1 MRILNPKSRPLLL
14 FVLIA
19 SAAYGQEIPEA
30 IDLQAKSSTYDRDSG
45 HLVFEEVTISQGDMS
60 VSANLAEATEL
71 EFENAAWIFTG
82 NVQISTVE
90 ALISGEKAVI
100 NFQNH
105 RLVRASI
112 SGQPATINWESSEND
127 ESIFG
132 LASEL
137 VYNREA
143 GTLSLTGDAVLRSGI
158 SEISGNTLLYDF
170 NAEQVVAG
178 SPDDASQG
186 VRITIT
192 PEETG
197 ANELTENNDKES
209 AENSATELPDIS
221 DKEPTKTSATEMT
234 EISDKESTETS
245 PAESAPAR
253 EDEL

>member
-14 FVLIA
+14 FVLLA
-19 SAAYGQEIPEA
+19 SAAYGQEIPQA
-30 IDLQAKSSTYDRDSG
+30 IDLQAKSSTYDRNSG
-45 HLVFEEVTISQGDMS
+45 HLVCEGVTISQGEMS
-60 VSANLAEATEL
+60 VSANSAEATEL
-71 EFENAAWIFTG
+71 EFENAAW
-82 NVQISTVE
+82 
-90 ALISGEKAVI
+90 
-100 NFQNH
+100 
-105 RLVRASI
+105 I

-127 ESIFG
+127 EAIFG
-132 LASEL
+132 QASEL

-158 SEISGNTLLYDF
+158 SEVSGNTLLYDF

-197 ANELTENNDKES
+197 ANELTE
-209 AENSATELPDIS
+209 IS
-221 DKEPTKTSATEMT
+221 DKEPTEN
-234 EISDKESTETS
+234 S
-245 PAESAPAR
+245 PAESALAR

>member
-30 IDLQAKSSTYDRDSG
+30 IDLQAKSSTYDRESG
-45 HLVFEEVTISQGDMS
+45 HLVFEEVTINQGDMS

-90 ALISGEKAVI
+90 ALISGEKAII
-100 NFQNH
+100 NFQDH

-127 ESIFG
+127 EAIFG
-132 LASEL
+132 QASEL
-137 VYNREA
+137 VYDREA
-143 GTLSLTGDAVLRSGI
+143 GTLRLAGDAVLRSGI

-197 ANELTENNDKES
+197 ANGLTENNDKES
-209 AENSATELPDIS
+209 AENS
-221 DKEPTKTSATEMT
+221 DKEPTETGATELT
-234 EISDKESTETS
+234 EISDKEATENS
-245 PAESAPAR
+245 PAESALAP
-253 EDEL
+253 ENEL

>member
-14 FVLIA
+14 FVLLA
-19 SAAYGQEIPEA
+19 SAAYGQEIPQA
-30 IDLQAKSSTYDRDSG
+30 IDLQAKSSTYDRNSG
-45 HLVFEEVTISQGDMS
+45 HLVFAEVTISQGEMS

-82 NVQISTVE
+82 NVQINTVE
-90 ALISGEKAVI
+90 ALISGDKAVI
-100 NFQNH
+100 NFQDH

-112 SGQPATINWESSEND
+112 SGQPATINWESSDSD
-127 ESIFG
+127 EAIFG
-132 LASEL
+132 QASEL

-197 ANELTENNDKES
+197 ANELTE
-209 AENSATELPDIS
+209 IS
-221 DKEPTKTSATEMT
+221 DKEPTET
-234 EISDKESTETS
+234 SDKESAETS
-245 PAESAPAR
+245 PAESALAR

>member
-14 FVLIA
+14 FVLLA
-19 SAAYGQEIPEA
+19 SAAYGQEIPQA
-30 IDLQAKSSTYDRDSG
+30 IDLQAKSSTYDRNSG
-45 HLVFEEVTISQGDMS
+45 HLVFAEVTISQGEMS
-60 VSANLAEATEL
+60 VSANSAEATEL

-90 ALISGEKAVI
+90 ALISGDKAVI
-100 NFQNH
+100 NFQDH

-112 SGQPATINWESSEND
+112 SGQPATINWESSDSD
-127 ESIFG
+127 EAIFG
-132 LASEL
+132 QASEL

-197 ANELTENNDKES
+197 ANELTENNDKE
-209 AENSATELPDIS
+209 
-221 DKEPTKTSATEMT
+221 PTKTS
-234 EISDKESTETS
+234 DKESAETS
-245 PAESAPAR
+245 PAESATAR
-253 EDEL
+253 GDEL

>member
-14 FVLIA
+14 FVLLA
-19 SAAYGQEIPEA
+19 SAAYGQEIPQA
-30 IDLQAKSSTYDRDSG
+30 IDLQAKSSTYDRNSG
-45 HLVFEEVTISQGDMS
+45 HLVFEEVTISQGEMS
-60 VSANLAEATEL
+60 VSANSAEATEL

-90 ALISGEKAVI
+90 ALISGDKAVI
-100 NFQNH
+100 TFQDH

-112 SGQPATINWESSEND
+112 SGQPATINWESSDND
-127 ESIFG
+127 EAIFG
-132 LASEL
+132 QASEL

-197 ANELTENNDKES
+197 ANELTENNDKE
-209 AENSATELPDIS
+209 
-221 DKEPTKTSATEMT
+221 PTKTS
-234 EISDKESTETS
+234 DKESAETS
-245 PAESAPAR
+245 PAESATAR
-253 EDEL
+253 GDEL

>member
-14 FVLIA
+14 FVLLA
-19 SAAYGQEIPEA
+19 SASYGQEIPQA
-30 IDLQAKSSTYDRDSG
+30 IDLQAKSSTYDRNSG
-45 HLVFEEVTISQGDMS
+45 HLVFAEVTISQGEMS

-90 ALISGEKAVI
+90 ALISGDKAVI
-100 NFQNH
+100 NFQDH
-105 RLVRASI
+105 RLVRANI
-112 SGQPATINWESSEND
+112 SGQPATINWESSDSD
-127 ESIFG
+127 EAIFG
-132 LASEL
+132 QASEL

-178 SPDDASQG
+178 SLDDASQG

-197 ANELTENNDKES
+197 ANELTE
-209 AENSATELPDIS
+209 IS
-221 DKEPTKTSATEMT
+221 DKEPTET
-234 EISDKESTETS
+234 SDKESAETS
-245 PAESAPAR
+245 PAESALAR

>member
-19 SAAYGQEIPEA
+19 SAAYGQEIPQA
-30 IDLQAKSSTYDRDSG
+30 IDLQAKSSTYDRNSG

-60 VSANLAEATEL
+60 VSAHLAEATEL

-82 NVQISTVE
+82 NVQISTAE

-100 NFQNH
+100 DFQNH

-127 ESIFG
+127 EAIFG
-132 LASEL
+132 QASEL

-143 GTLSLTGDAVLRSGI
+143 GTLSLTGDAILRSGI

-170 NAEQVVAG
+170 DAEQVVAG
-178 SPDDASQG
+178 SLDDASQG

-197 ANELTENNDKES
+197 ANESTENN
-209 AENSATELPDIS
+209 N
-221 DKEPTKTSATEMT
+221 KEPAETSATEMT
-234 EISDKESTETS
+234 KISDKQSAQNS
-245 PAESAPAR
+245 AAESAPAR
-253 EDEL
+253 EGEL

>member
-1 MRILNPKSRPLLL
+1 MNPKSRPLLL
-14 FVLIA
+14 FVLLA
-19 SAAYGQEIPEA
+19 SAAYGQEIPQA
-30 IDLQAKSSTYDRDSG
+30 IDLQAKSSTYDRNSG
-45 HLVFEEVTISQGDMS
+45 HLVFEGVTISQGEMS
-60 VSANLAEATEL
+60 VSANSAEATEL

-90 ALISGEKAVI
+90 ALISGDKAVI
-100 NFQNH
+100 HFQDH

-127 ESIFG
+127 EAIFG
-132 LASEL
+132 QASEL

-192 PEETG
+192 PEE
-197 ANELTENNDKES
+197 
-209 AENSATELPDIS
+209 
-221 DKEPTKTSATEMT
+221 
-234 EISDKESTETS
+234 
-245 PAESAPAR
+245 
-253 EDEL
+253 

>member
-14 FVLIA
+14 FVLLA
-19 SAAYGQEIPEA
+19 SAAYGQEIPQA
-30 IDLQAKSSTYDRDSG
+30 IDLQAKSSTYDRNSG
-45 HLVFEEVTISQGDMS
+45 HLVFEEVTISQGEMS
-60 VSANLAEATEL
+60 VSANSAEATEL

-90 ALISGEKAVI
+90 ALISGDKAVI
-100 NFQNH
+100 TFQDH

-112 SGQPATINWESSEND
+112 SGQPATINWESSDND
-127 ESIFG
+127 ETIFG
-132 LASEL
+132 QASEL

-197 ANELTENNDKES
+197 ANELTENNDKE
-209 AENSATELPDIS
+209 
-221 DKEPTKTSATEMT
+221 PTKTS
-234 EISDKESTETS
+234 DKESAETS
-245 PAESAPAR
+245 PAESATAR
-253 EDEL
+253 GDEL

>member
-14 FVLIA
+14 FVLLA
-19 SAAYGQEIPEA
+19 SAAYGQEIPQA
-30 IDLQAKSSTYDRDSG
+30 IDLQAKSSTYDRNSG
-45 HLVFEEVTISQGDMS
+45 HLVFEEVTISQGEMS
-60 VSANLAEATEL
+60 VSANSAEATEL

-90 ALISGEKAVI
+90 ALISGDKAVI
-100 NFQNH
+100 NFQDH

-112 SGQPATINWESSEND
+112 SGQPATINWESSDND
-127 ESIFG
+127 EAIFG
-132 LASEL
+132 QASEL

-197 ANELTENNDKES
+197 ANELTENNDKE
-209 AENSATELPDIS
+209 
-221 DKEPTKTSATEMT
+221 PTKTS
-234 EISDKESTETS
+234 DKESAETS
-245 PAESAPAR
+245 PAESATAR
-253 EDEL
+253 GDEL